1 MIIELVKTF
10 VHFEYINYEF
20 LFRQKMSWFKKLHSL
35 QETKVVYK
43 KSKSENKDDDKKR
56 KS

>member
-1 MIIELVKTF
+1 MNFYLDK
-10 VHFEYINYEF
+10 
-20 LFRQKMSWFKKLHSL
+20 KMSWFKKLHSL

-43 KSKSENKDDDKKR
+43 KSKSENKDDDKKK

>member
-1 MIIELVKTF
+1 MELMKTF

-20 LFRQKMSWFKKLHSL
+20 LFRQKMSWFKKLHCF

-43 KSKSENKDDDKKR
+43 KSKSENKDDNKKR